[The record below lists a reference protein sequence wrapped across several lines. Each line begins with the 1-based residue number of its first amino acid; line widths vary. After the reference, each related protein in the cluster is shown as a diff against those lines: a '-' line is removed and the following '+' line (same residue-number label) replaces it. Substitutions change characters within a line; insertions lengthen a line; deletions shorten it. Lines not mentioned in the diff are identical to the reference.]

1 MWYSSA
7 SANAI
12 PLPSYIQ
19 LYFDPL
25 KKFLAFKLMKPANTF
40 LEIIFSGFFINR
52 INKNVNKLSF
62 QIDKGNIGNT
72 IDFAA

>member
-12 PLPSYIQ
+12 PLPSYMQ

-25 KKFLAFKLMKPANTF
+25 KKFLAFKLMKAANTF
-40 LEIIFSGFFINR
+40 LEITFSGFFINR